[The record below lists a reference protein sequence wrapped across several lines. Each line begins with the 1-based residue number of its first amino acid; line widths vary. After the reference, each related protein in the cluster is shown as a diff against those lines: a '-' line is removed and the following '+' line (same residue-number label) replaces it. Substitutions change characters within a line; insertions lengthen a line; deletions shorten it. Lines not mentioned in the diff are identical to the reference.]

1 MFSLPLN
8 INKLIIP
15 TAIYSLMWMQLGCE
29 VRSKDEANA
38 PVATAAPKESTPESQ
53 PGSTEQ
59 PKALTTEDGLATL
72 SVIPEA
78 EPNQYSVSILFK
90 GELLN
95 LYQNNPKLIQVVRS
109 ENSAAGAQILQMN
122 GAGVF
127 DNKVKEDTDYVY
139 KIITYEKGI
148 AEEVETLRAHIPQ
161 DYVFSGEKVQQHD
174 MIMGET
180 TYGRVFFKN
189 GAKLITSGF
198 GIKIFADQIISEN
211 GQIIGYSDE
220 MKALALATQRHGEN
234 GQFIEIKANSIV
246 GQLQF
251 DLDGMPGSYGI
262 PGAPPTDNMRGSQG
276 SPGYSSRMGF
286 MDTPTKI
293 CTNLQSVL
301 RGETGGRGATGNN
314 GGAGF
319 SGGNSIGLRLMV
331 KNLSTENWLIRS
343 RRPGAGG
350 FGGMGGAGG
359 LGGEGG
365 PGIRLFFLD
374 ILSTGVNP
382 HIDYYGD
389 YSIHSVSGVRI
400 DRNSSYGS
408 EDMEC
413 FKKSAKGMDGARGD
427 TGIQGPK
434 GSDGSL
440 SPVCINENCF

>member
-90 GELLN
+90 NELLK
-95 LYQNNPKLIQVVRS
+95 LYQNNPKLIQVVRYKNN
-109 ENSAAGAQILQMN
+109 EADAQILQMN
-122 GAGVF
+122 GTGILDA
-127 DNKVKEDTDYVY
+127 KVKENTDYEY
-139 KIITYEKGI
+139 KIISYEKGI
-148 AEEVETLRAHIPQ
+148 AEELETLKAHIPQ
-161 DYVFSGEKVQQHD
+161 DYVFSGEKIQQYD
-174 MIMGET
+174 MNMGET
-180 TYGRVFFKN
+180 AYGRVFFKN

-198 GIKIFADQIISEN
+198 GIKIFADQIVSEN

-220 MKALALATQRHGEN
+220 IKKQALSTQRNGEN
-234 GQFIEIKANSIV
+234 GQFVEIKANSIV

-262 PGAPPTDNMRGSQG
+262 PGAPPTDSMRGSQG
-276 SPGYSSRMGF
+276 SPGYISHLGF
-286 MDTPTKI
+286 LDTPTKN
-293 CTNLQSVL
+293 CGNLQSVS
-301 RGETGGRGATGNN
+301 RGEAGGRGAPGNN

-359 LGGEGG
+359 PGGEGG
-365 PGIRLFFLD
+365 PGIRLFYID
-374 ILSTGVNP
+374 VISNGNP
-382 HIDYYGD
+382 YRDFNGD
-389 YSIHSVSGVRI
+389 YSVWQGGTSRI
-400 DRNSSYGS
+400 DRNSPLAN

>member
-1 MFSLPLN
+1 MFSLQLN
-8 INKLIIP
+8 INKLLIP
-15 TAIYSLMWMQLGCE
+15 TAIYSLIWMQLGCE
-29 VRSKDEANA
+29 VRSKEEANA
-38 PVATAAPKESTPESQ
+38 PVATAAPNESAPESQ
-53 PGSTEQ
+53 PGSAEQ

-90 GELLN
+90 NELLK
-95 LYQNNPKLIQVVRS
+95 LYQNNPKLIQVIRS
-109 ENSAAGAQILQMN
+109 EINGADAQILQMN
-122 GAGVF
+122 GTGIL
-127 DNKVKEDTDYVY
+127 DTKVKVNTDYEY
-139 KIITYEKGI
+139 KIVTYEKGV
-148 AEEVETLRAHIPQ
+148 AEELETLKAHIPR
-161 DYVFSGEKVQQHD
+161 DYVFSGEKIQQYD
-174 MIMGET
+174 MNMGET
-180 TYGRVFFKN
+180 AYGRVFFKN

-198 GIKIFADQIISEN
+198 GIKIFADQIVSEN
-211 GQIIGYSDE
+211 GQITGYSEE
-220 MKALALATQRHGEN
+220 MKGQALSTQRNGEN

-262 PGAPPTDNMRGSQG
+262 PGAPPTDTMRGSQG
-276 SPGYSSRMGF
+276 SPGYISRLGF
-286 MDTPTKI
+286 VDTPTKI
-293 CTNLQSVL
+293 CSNLQSVY
-301 RGETGGRGATGNN
+301 RGEVGGQGAPGNN

-331 KNLSTENWLIRS
+331 KNLSTENWQIRS

-365 PGIRLFFLD
+365 PGIRLYYHD
-374 ILSTGVNP
+374 VLSSGKNQF
-382 HIDYYGD
+382 IDYNGD
-389 YSIHSVSGVRI
+389 YSINFISTRI
-400 DRNSSYGS
+400 DRNSPLAN